1 MSDLTRQPLEVIEQ
15 QQNEKLRAMLDLC
28 ARGHPYY
35 RQQWAKA
42 HIDVRDIHTLADLDR
57 LPLTP
62 KSRVDGGPR
71 KLPSSAA

>member
-1 MSDLTRQPLEVIEQ
+1 MSDLTRQPLDTIEQ

-35 RQQWAKA
+35 RQQWAEAK
-42 HIDVRDIHTLADLDR
+42 IDVREIRTLADLER

-62 KSRVDGGPR
+62 RAS
-71 KLPSSAA
+71 